1 MHLLAVLKYYSN
13 YYSELLQRSGS
24 LSAKV
29 QLLRSIAYEVFRTL
43 NDLNPKFMKEIFNRI
58 YSLPKAT
65 KNW

>member
-1 MHLLAVLKYYSN
+1 MHPLAVLKYYSN

>member
-58 YSLPKAT
+58 CSLPKAT

>member
-1 MHLLAVLKYYSN
+1 MHLLAVFKYYSN

-24 LSAKV
+24 LSVKG

-43 NDLNPKFMKEIFNRI
+43 NDLNPKFMKEMFNRI
-58 YSLPKAT
+58 YSLPKPT

>member
-29 QLLRSIAYEVFRTL
+29 ELLRSIAYEVFRTL

>member
-43 NDLNPKFMKEIFNRI
+43 NDLNPKLMKEIFNRI

>member
-24 LSAKV
+24 LSVKG

-43 NDLNPKFMKEIFNRI
+43 NDLNPKFMKEMFNRI
-58 YSLPKAT
+58 YSLPKPT

>member
-29 QLLRSIAYEVFRTL
+29 QLLRFIAYEVFRTL